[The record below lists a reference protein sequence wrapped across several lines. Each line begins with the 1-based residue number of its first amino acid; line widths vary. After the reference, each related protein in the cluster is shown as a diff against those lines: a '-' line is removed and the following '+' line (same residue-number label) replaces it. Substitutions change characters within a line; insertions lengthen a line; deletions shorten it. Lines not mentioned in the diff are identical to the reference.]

1 MCIPEFNIISLI
13 HVVIFIILSNFG
25 LNKCLKH
32 VPFLIHMYLLFST
45 EKKFREAVQGQ
56 EGSFADHLSPLRT
69 LLAIADVTGFTV
81 VHRRAT
87 I

>member
-13 HVVIFIILSNFG
+13 HVVIFIILSNFR
-25 LNKCLKH
+25 LNKCPKH

-56 EGSFADHLSPLRT
+56 EGSFADYLSPLRT
-69 LLAIADVTGFTV
+69 LCWQSLTSQASQ
-81 VHRRAT
+81 
-87 I
+87 